1 MKHSNSRQQQT
12 NLRTQED
19 GRLNLMAA
27 LHPEHDQVLFWSDSR
42 RAQRWL
48 LTSTYFVVNKPSNT
62 RLRNQEQTFSDKF
75 SSRYISLWLS
85 WSYSDR
91 RPGETLHIHI
101 FKYRS
106 NIKPIHKKNKT
117 FMPTNPRVEFC
128 LNVFIAGP
136 ERRAEHRS
144 APHPVVCR
152 NTRPQTAVCVF
163 PPAERRCSSDVS
175 SCPVRRKQSGGGGGA
190 EPSVMLKVISVLT
203 QKFNYVA
210 AEEERG
216 VNELA
221 DGSHSLS
228 TQSSAEEHPL

>member
-1 MKHSNSRQQQT
+1 M

-27 LHPEHDQVLFWSDSR
+27 LPPDVSSKHPEHDQVLFWSDSR

-91 RPGETLHIHI
+91 RPGGTLHIHI

-152 NTRPQTAVCVF
+152 NTRPQTARLRVSACGATLQLRCF
-163 PPAERRCSSDVS
+163 QLSSQEEAKRRRRRRRAERDAEGYF
-175 SCPVRRKQSGGGGGA
+175 CPDA
-190 EPSVMLKVISVLT
+190 EI
-203 QKFNYVA
+203 
-210 AEEERG
+210 
-216 VNELA
+216 
-221 DGSHSLS
+221 
-228 TQSSAEEHPL
+228 

>member
-128 LNVFIAGP
+128 LNMFIAGP

-152 NTRPQTAVCVF
+152 NTRPQTARLRVSACGATLQLRCF
-163 PPAERRCSSDVS
+163 QLSSQEEAERRRRRRRAERDAEGYF
-175 SCPVRRKQSGGGGGA
+175 CPDA
-190 EPSVMLKVISVLT
+190 EI
-203 QKFNYVA
+203 
-210 AEEERG
+210 
-216 VNELA
+216 
-221 DGSHSLS
+221 
-228 TQSSAEEHPL
+228 